1 MDETEQKINNE
12 VEYRN
17 LGVNPLKKTD
27 KNSPSNR
34 KISVGILKGRTNRAN
49 TFKQKE
55 RTFNSSNCIKWDNKS
70 INEQKDYR
78 KKHPMDKEKLKESKS
93 KFANSAIYSD
103 DDVYMKGLN
112 KVNQLNDGDEIIF
125 KVLMSL
131 GYNNKSMKKIKSCL
145 TLGKYHWKIEMR
157 EFYEITEKEKIF
169 DESLG
174 KEQKLTLQNTLYNKI
189 IK

>member
-1 MDETEQKINNE
+1 MDETEQKIINE
-12 VEYRN
+12 DECRN
-17 LGVNPLKKTD
+17 LGVNPSKKNV
-27 KNSPSNR
+27 KKSPSNR
-34 KISVGILKGRTNRAN
+34 KISCGILKGRKNRAN

-55 RTFNSSNCIKWDNKS
+55 RIFKSSNCIKWDNKS

-93 KFANSAIYSD
+93 KFSNSTIYSD

-112 KVNQLNDGDEIIF
+112 KVNQLNDDDEIIF

-131 GYNNKSMKKIKSCL
+131 GYKKQSMKKIKSCL
-145 TLGKYHWKIEMR
+145 TLGKYHWKYVMR
-157 EFYEITEKEKIF
+157 EFYQITEKEKIF

>member
-17 LGVNPLKKTD
+17 LGVNPSKKNS
-27 KNSPSNR
+27 KISPSNR
-34 KISVGILKGRTNRAN
+34 KISVGILKGKTNRAK

-55 RTFNSSNCIKWDNKS
+55 RMFNSSNSIKWDNKS
-70 INEQKDYR
+70 IKEQKDYR

-93 KFANSAIYSD
+93 KFTNTVIYSD
-103 DDVYMKGLN
+103 DDVDMKGLN

-131 GYNNKSMKKIKSCL
+131 GYNKKSMKKIKSCL